1 MEQILKQHFASRYY
15 GRLLKSIDGVFNDGH
30 QLLPYYTCAFTLY
43 RLEFLFRNKSIPAQ
57 YRKFKYFILMLI
69 KYDLADD
76 KIPEM
81 NANKMNKFCE
91 KILAIASDNSKLTD
105 EVNKLTQLIDKHV
118 TDITSAESTKTA
130 TLVENLKTEFVIK

>member
-1 MEQILKQHFASRYY
+1 M
-15 GRLLKSIDGVFNDGH
+15 
-30 QLLPYYTCAFTLY
+30 PYYTCAFTLY

-91 KILAIASDNSKLTD
+91 KILAMASDNSKLTD